1 MGARP
6 DREPPGVPR
15 AELARGNPRLRRR
28 ITLACATRMRRCSR
42 TVKQSGQTMPT
53 ILPSSTIG
61 SHASDAEA
69 AVVFA

>member
-1 MGARP
+1 
-6 DREPPGVPR
+6 
-15 AELARGNPRLRRR
+15 LWRRV
-28 ITLACATRMRRCSR
+28 TLACSTRMRHCSR